1 MIADFGFRMPAISPR
16 ESIKDK
22 LDVRL
27 CEYWD
32 KAMSEA
38 DLRANQQQP
47 HSAVQSDAEP
57 LELNSL
63 AVWGLEPID
72 PTPKDPGAVVVDTPE
87 ADWET
92 VDFPNAINSHNI

>member
-1 MIADFGFRMPAISPR
+1 MPAISPR

-87 ADWET
+87 
-92 VDFPNAINSHNI
+92 